1 MNLDRA
7 GRGVVVS
14 AVLAASLI
22 ITAVPAASGAE
33 RPGLDREDG
42 IAGDRS
48 DSADASARAAGVD
61 DLVILDQ
68 FDGLT
73 FITSVDSGGIALVG
87 PVGTWPATGTRLLG
101 GDLHGD
107 GAGDAVIV
115 RRTTSGFQLWGIP
128 WNSTENIYD
137 ADARTA
143 WAVLSTGGFNFDR
156 SRQLMGD
163 VTGDGLDDVVTIH
176 RQLTGGLRVWVH
188 PNTGTGTFGTPQQ
201 WQNLSTGGWSYDRS
215 RQTLADVNGDGML
228 DLVSTHRQLT
238 GGLIL
243 WVHLSNGTTLAAPTQ
258 WQNLRTGGWS
268 YDNSRQTSGDVNGDG
283 LGDIVSTHRLST
295 GGLVLWAHLSNGTAF
310 AAPALWQNLR
320 TGGWSYDNSQQR
332 ALDWDLD
339 GSDDVISAH
348 RASGN
353 LYRLWLH
360 VSTGTSFEPPFLL
373 VDVDP
378 TFLYDGTEF
387 AVSRP
392 QVP

>member
-1 MNLDRA
+1 MNPNRA
-7 GRGVVVS
+7 GHGVFVS

-22 ITAVPAASGAE
+22 ITAMPAASGAE
-33 RPGLDREDG
+33 RQGLDREDG
-42 IAGDRS
+42 IAADR
-48 DSADASARAAGVD
+48 DSRDQSARAANFD

-68 FDGLT
+68 FGGST
-73 FITSVDSGGIALVG
+73 FITSVDSGGFVEVG

-107 GAGDAVIV
+107 NAGDAVIV

-128 WNSTENIYD
+128 WNATANVYD

-143 WAVLSTGGFNFDR
+143 WAVLSTGGFSFDR

-163 VTGDGLDDVVTIH
+163 VTGDGLDDVVTVH

-188 PNTGTGTFGTPQQ
+188 PNTGTAFGTPQQ

-215 RQTLADVNGDGML
+215 RQTLADVNNDGML
-228 DLVSTHRQLT
+228 DLVSAHRQLT

-258 WQNLRTGGWS
+258 WQNLSTGGWS
-268 YDNSRQTSGDVNGDG
+268 FDNSRQTSGDVNGDG
-283 LGDIVSTHRLST
+283 LDDIVSSHRLST
-295 GGLVLWAHLSNGTAF
+295 GGLALWAHLSNGTSF
-310 AAPALWQNLR
+310 AAPSLWQNLR

-332 ALDWDLD
+332 VLDWDLD

-360 VSTGTSFEPPFLL
+360 VSTGTSFQSPALL
-373 VDVDP
+373 VDVNP

-392 QVP
+392 VP